1 MNDEERRFYAFIC
14 RGHHD
19 PMNREARDNSMPP
32 TLNEQILEA
41 LRDCPDDLVSILNET
56 LSLEFEAF
64 TYFSQSTPPAD
75 FTRRVVDQMKQDF
88 SNQIAALPA

>member
-14 RGHHD
+14 RGFYD
-19 PMNREARDNSMPP
+19 PTKREARDDSMPP

-41 LRDCPDDLVSILNET
+41 LRDCPDDLVLILNET

-64 TYFSQSTPPAD
+64 TFFAQSTPPAD
-75 FTRRVVDQMKQDF
+75 FAQRVVDQMNQDF
-88 SNQIAALPA
+88 SSQIAALPV